1 MATLEERIK
10 SGSTTV
16 RDVLEQGGL
25 TPKNVGWQRVVEA
38 GFDLDAP
45 ASSLNDV
52 DTDHKKLRKLG
63 ELGSESDFKSYLKG
77 QNALNQLASNVNAS
91 PALNVFGAKEV
102 ARNLGIESAQQ
113 ARRTAKF
120 ERVPEGKVSLKL
132 ISQAIS
138 EVPDPDVRA
147 ALAFN
152 ALVPLRPVEVA
163 KLTVDDVDFDTGSF
177 TYTDDRG
184 NKVRAKLD
192 LPEFALGI
200 LENQAR
206 IAKEQGRKNLFYDEN
221 VKGATPAKFRER
233 MTGAVNAK
241 GGLRDLLKPFAG
253 QMGREI
259 KGASDFRKLIPSI
272 IVNELGYGKEASQI
286 MGHTSLEAIAGE
298 MQGITA
304 KHYVSDIMTD
314 EGTAA
319 KKALRSLQNM
329 YGEVLG
335 LGTVNELAGVF
346 RLSVPTLTEKGA
358 TKIKVVP
365 AGSNVSVRATQ
376 DGVIDEN
383 VKADIEKQ
391 RSAAN
396 AEAAKREAEA
406 SRAATE
412 AKIAEAEEL
421 SKPETQ
427 EKLVEAEKA
436 KIRIEE
442 ATKQA
447 RAKAKAEIDAET
459 SKTPTLDDEG
469 KRAFQ
474 DLAEFFKGFG
484 KMAIGGLGVT
494 AVVGAS
500 EEAYAEE
507 MERSGSTLRA
517 TGAGA
522 AKGAYEVLEPLPFA
536 FMRPQPVGEGSDVV
550 PTDEEGRPQ
559 YKFLDELEAQ
569 EDKRQPTL
577 DEQLGGLFEDENIT
591 ITNPKGDK

>member
-1 MATLEERIK
+1 
-10 SGSTTV
+10 
-16 RDVLEQGGL
+16 
-25 TPKNVGWQRVVEA
+25 
-38 GFDLDAP
+38 
-45 ASSLNDV
+45 
-52 DTDHKKLRKLG
+52 
-63 ELGSESDFKSYLKG
+63 
-77 QNALNQLASNVNAS
+77 
-91 PALNVFGAKEV
+91 
-102 ARNLGIESAQQ
+102 
-113 ARRTAKF
+113 
-120 ERVPEGKVSLKL
+120 
-132 ISQAIS
+132 
-138 EVPDPDVRA
+138 
-147 ALAFN
+147 
-152 ALVPLRPVEVA
+152 
-163 KLTVDDVDFDTGSF
+163 VDFDTGSF

-206 IAKEQGRKNLFYDEN
+206 IAKEKGRKSLFYDES
-221 VKGATPAKFRER
+221 VRGATPAKFRER
-233 MTGAVNAK
+233 MTAAVNAE
-241 GGLRDLLKPFAG
+241 GGLKDLLKPFAG
-253 QMGREI
+253 RMGREI

-272 IVNELGYGKEASQI
+272 IVKQLGYGKEASQI

-298 MQGITA
+298 MEGVTA
-304 KHYVSDIMTD
+304 QYYVSDIMTD

-319 KKALRSLQNM
+319 RKALRSLQNM

-346 RLSVPTLTEKGA
+346 RLNVPTLTERGA

-376 DGVIDEN
+376 DGVVDEN

-391 RSAAN
+391 RAAAN
-396 AEAAKREAEA
+396 AEVAQREAEA
-406 SRAATE
+406 SRAATQ
-412 AKIAEAEEL
+412 AKIQEAEEL

-442 ATKQA
+442 AKKQA
-447 RAKAKAEIDAET
+447 KAQAKSELEAET
-459 SKTPTLDDEG
+459 AKTPALDDEG

-484 KMAIGGLGVT
+484 KMAVGGLGIT
-494 AVVGAS
+494 AVVTAS
-500 EEAYAEE
+500 EEAYSEE

-522 AKGAYEVLEPLPFA
+522 ARGAYEVLEPLPMSFV
-536 FMRPQPVGEGSDVV
+536 RPQTAGEGSDVV

-559 YKFLDELEAQ
+559 YPFLDELEAQ
-569 EDKRQPTL
+569 QQSERQPSL
-577 DEQLGGLFEDENIT
+577 DEQIGGLFEDEADIT
-591 ITNPKGDK
+591 ITYPEGEK